1 MFTKRALFQRG
12 LVAVLLFV
20 AGIRTA
26 AAEEPGI
33 FALLVGINNYA
44 GIPGSPYNASDLNG
58 TANDIALVK
67 DLLTG
72 NYGVPDDSDHLMVLL
87 DAEATHAEIRQAFI
101 DQLIAKAKSH
111 PDATFLFYFSGHGS
125 LAVDDNDDEGDGY
138 DETILAH
145 DSRGP
150 DGSDIRDD
158 EIEQWLT
165 DLKQYT
171 KNIVLIFDSC
181 HSGTVSKDPT
191 IVARRAPLDARLV
204 KDSVPSPKG
213 NSKDATSIVDPGRVY
228 SVIAGSLADEVSNED
243 RVDPKDGQLYY
254 GLLTYYLVQTLKRSP
269 QLTYREAVMET
280 GTYVQKRAP
289 SQHPQAEGDFD
300 RVVFGGIGTRQTPF
314 IAVTDV
320 KQDSISVAA
329 GQAQGV
335 QPGAL
340 LAVYSSKATRLL
352 GEDGKIAS
360 AIVTSAD
367 LKSSTA
373 RLVKTSTEPVST
385 LSKVRIVSP
394 YSVKQKL
401 AVAVADPPSKLG
413 IGAAMPIKAT
423 LGDRLRDNALL
434 RNEQNAGLATVSVAM
449 GCMDNGKLIPMED
462 VSSLSPACEKVYYVT
477 PRDQVGAMHGYLVS
491 ATNKGAA
498 VDGIVDALEKI
509 ARQENLRS
517 LANRVSPLAG
527 SLGISLVR
535 VKVKT
540 ETGKTVVESEV
551 PVVPSGIE
559 PVRVGEHFR
568 FRVANKGTQ
577 DLYFSIIGLGTSG
590 SVYILGDA
598 ASGEKLQA
606 GATISTKPALKAGP
620 PAGLES
626 YVVLATTSP
635 VNVRFLE
642 EPGLK
647 DKDPSPLGWLLD
659 GLSNPGFKD
668 RDAVQVWDIGLD
680 TWTTARMDIEIQP

>member
-1 MFTKRALFQRG
+1 MFTKRKLFQRG
-12 LVAVLLFV
+12 LIVLLLFV
-20 AGIRTA
+20 TGIHTA
-26 AAEEPGI
+26 AAEDPSI

-44 GIPGSPYNASDLNG
+44 KTDGSAYNASDLKG
-58 TANDIALVK
+58 TANDVALMK

-72 NYGVPDDSDHLMVLL
+72 TYGVPGDTDHFMILL
-87 DAEATHAEIRQAFI
+87 DTQATHAAIRQAFV
-101 DQLIAKAKSH
+101 DQLIDKAKRY

-125 LAVDDNDDEGDGY
+125 LAVDDNGDEGDGY
-138 DETILAH
+138 DETILAQ

-150 DGSDIRDD
+150 GGADIRDD
-158 EIEQWLT
+158 EIEGWLN

-171 KNIVLIFDSC
+171 KNIVLVFDSC
-181 HSGTVSKDPT
+181 HSGTVSKDPA
-191 IVARRAPLDARLV
+191 IVARQAPLDARLL
-204 KDSVPSPKG
+204 KGPAPSPKG
-213 NSKDATSIVDPGRVY
+213 GKGATSIADAGRVY

-243 RVDPKDGQLYY
+243 LVDVEGAQRYD
-254 GLLTYYLVQTLKRSP
+254 GLLTYYLVQTLERSP
-269 QLTYREAVMET
+269 RLTYREAVMET
-280 GTYVQKRAP
+280 ERYVQKRAP
-289 SQHPQAEGDFD
+289 SQRPQAEGDFD
-300 RVVFGGIGTRQTPF
+300 RVVFGGIGTRQMPF

-340 LAVYSSKATRLL
+340 LAVYSGKATKLV

-373 RLVKTSTEPVST
+373 QLVKTPTEPVST

-394 YSVKQKL
+394 YSVEQKL
-401 AVAVADPPSKLG
+401 AVAVANPPSTLG
-413 IGAAMPIKAT
+413 VGTAMPIKAA
-423 LGDRLRDNALL
+423 LGDQLRDNALI
-434 RNEQNAGLATVSVAM
+434 RNEQSENLATVSVAM
-449 GCMDNGKLIPMED
+449 GCMDKGKLIPMED
-462 VSSLSPACEKVYYVT
+462 KTSLTSDCEKVYYIT
-477 PRDQVGAMHGYLVS
+477 PRDQVGAMHDYHVS
-491 ATNKGAA
+491 ATNDGSA

-509 ARQENLRS
+509 ARQENLRV

-540 ETGKTVVESEV
+540 ESGKTTVESEV
-551 PVVPSGIE
+551 PVVSSGIE
-559 PVRVGEHFR
+559 PVRVGEYFR
-568 FRVANKGTQ
+568 FRIANTGTQ

-590 SVYILGDA
+590 SVSVLGDA

-606 GATISTKPALKAGP
+606 GATISTKPALRAGP
-620 PAGLES
+620 PNGLES
-626 YVVLATTSP
+626 YVVLATTTP

-642 EPGLK
+642 EPGIIKGK
-647 DKDPSPLGWLLD
+647 DVGPLGWLLD

-668 RDAVQVWDIGLD
+668 AAQVPDLD
-680 TWTTARMDIEIQP
+680 LDSWTTVRMDIEILP